1 MQLNFRS
8 HFNDFFNRDPTEEEI
23 KQSFK
28 QFFYSIPDS
37 NIVGQIKTL
46 LEKKKQKLFHVFSLD
61 RDKNVAE
68 TIFKAI
74 FAGICI
80 HFTE

>member
-8 HFNDFFNRDPTEEEI
+8 YLNDFFYRTPTEEEI

-28 QFFYSIPDS
+28 QFFNSIPDS
-37 NIVGQIKTL
+37 KIVRQIKTL

-74 FAGICI
+74 FAGIFA